1 MPELPEV
8 ETVCEAIKENIKS
21 RDILKFNIF
30 NPNLRWKI
38 DKKINNNISN
48 NHINKIYR
56 RGKYIVLSFI
66 HGSLLIHLGMTGV
79 IKLLNNNNN
88 NKTNKHDHF
97 DIVFKNGSVLRYND
111 VRKFGSVH
119 WVEDLKKHFLTKDL
133 GVEPLSKD
141 FNYKYLYKISKQKN
155 VSIKNLIMDQ
165 KILTGVGNIYAS
177 ESLYLSKIRPNKKS
191 NRLTKKNSH
200 ELILSIKKVLKKA
213 IKSGGTSL
221 KDFKNIDGTPGY
233 FKQKLLIY
241 GKEYCQCGEKV
252 KNIKING
259 RASFFCTLCQS

>member
-88 NKTNKHDHF
+88 NKANKHDHF

-119 WVEDLKKHFLTKDL
+119 WVKDLKKHFLTKDL

-141 FNYKYLYKISKQKN
+141 FNFEYLYKISKQKN
-155 VSIKNLIMDQ
+155 VSIKNLIMNQ

-177 ESLYLSKIRPNKKS
+177 ESLYLSKIHPNK
-191 NRLTKKNSH
+191 NH
-200 ELILSIKKVLKKA
+200 
-213 IKSGGTSL
+213 
-221 KDFKNIDGTPGY
+221 IDS
-233 FKQKLLIY
+233 QKEII
-241 GKEYCQCGEKV
+241 V
-252 KNIKING
+252 
-259 RASFFCTLCQS
+259 S

>member
-8 ETVCEAIKENIKS
+8 ETVCEAIKQNIKS

-30 NPNLRWKI
+30 NSNLRWKI

-48 NHINKIYR
+48 NHIDKIYR
-56 RGKYIVLSFI
+56 RGKYIIFSFI

-79 IKLLNNNNN
+79 IKLLKKNIN
-88 NKTNKHDHF
+88 NKTSKHDHF
-97 DIVFKNGSVLRYND
+97 DIVFKNGDVLRYND

-119 WVEDLKKHFLTKDL
+119 WAEDLKKHFLTKDL

-141 FNYKYLYKISKQKN
+141 FNFEYLYKISKQKN
-155 VSIKNLIMDQ
+155 VSIKNLIMNQ

-177 ESLYLSKIRPNKKS
+177 ESLYLSKIHPNKKS
-191 NRLTKKNSH
+191 YRLTKGNH
-200 ELILSIKKVLKKA
+200 RELVLSIKKVLKKA
-213 IKSGGTSL
+213 IKNGGTSL

-241 GKEYCQCGEKV
+241 GKEYCKCGEKI

-259 RASFFCTLCQS
+259 RASFFCALCQR

>member
-30 NPNLRWKI
+30 NPNLRWRI

-48 NHINKIYR
+48 NHINRIYR
-56 RGKYIVLSFI
+56 KGKYIILRFA

-79 IKLLNNNNN
+79 IKLLNNH
-88 NKTNKHDHF
+88 NKTSKHDHF
-97 DIVFKNGSVLRYND
+97 DIVFKNGNVLRYND

-119 WVEDLKKHFLTKDL
+119 WVEDLKKHFLTKGL

-141 FNYKYLYKISKQKN
+141 FNFEYLYKISKQKN
-155 VSIKNLIMDQ
+155 VSIKNLIMNQ

-177 ESLYLSKIRPNKKS
+177 ESLYLSKIHPNKKS
-191 NRLTKKNSH
+191 YRLTKGNH
-200 ELILSIKKVLKKA
+200 RELVLSIKKVLKKA

-241 GKEYCQCGEKV
+241 GKEYCKCGEKI

-259 RASFFCTLCQS
+259 RASFFCALCQR

>member
-8 ETVCEAIKENIKS
+8 ETVCEAIKQNIES
-21 RDILKFNIF
+21 RDILRFNIF
-30 NPNLRWKI
+30 NSNLRWKI
-38 DKKINNNISN
+38 DKKINNNVSN
-48 NHINKIYR
+48 NHIDKIYR
-56 RGKYIVLSFI
+56 RGKYIIFGFI

-79 IKLLNNNNN
+79 IKLLKKNINS
-88 NKTNKHDHF
+88 KTSKHDHF
-97 DIVFKNGSVLRYND
+97 DIVFKNGDVLRYND

-141 FNYKYLYKISKQKN
+141 FNFEYLYKISKQKN
-155 VSIKNLIMDQ
+155 VSIKNLIMNQ

-177 ESLYLSKIRPNKKS
+177 ESLYLSKIHPNKKS
-191 NRLTKKNSH
+191 YRLTKENH
-200 ELILSIKKVLKKA
+200 RELVLSIKKVLKKA

-221 KDFKNIDGTPGY
+221 KDFKKIDGTPGY

-241 GKEYCQCGEKV
+241 GKEYCQCGEKI

-259 RASFFCTLCQS
+259 RASFFCTLCQR

>member
-8 ETVCEAIKENIKS
+8 ETVCEAIKQNIKS

-30 NPNLRWKI
+30 NSNLRWKI
-38 DKKINNNISN
+38 DKKINNNVSN
-48 NHINKIYR
+48 NHIDKIYR
-56 RGKYIVLSFI
+56 RGKYIIFGFI

-79 IKLLNNNNN
+79 IKLLKKNINS
-88 NKTNKHDHF
+88 KTSKHDHF
-97 DIVFKNGSVLRYND
+97 DIVFKNGDVLRYND

-119 WVEDLKKHFLTKDL
+119 WAEDLKKHFLTKDL

-141 FNYKYLYKISKQKN
+141 FNFEYLYKISKQKN
-155 VSIKNLIMDQ
+155 VSIKNLIMNQ

-177 ESLYLSKIRPNKKS
+177 ESLYLSKIHPNKKS
-191 NRLTKKNSH
+191 YRLTKGNH
-200 ELILSIKKVLKKA
+200 RELVLSIKKVLKKA

-241 GKEYCQCGEKV
+241 GKEYCKCGEKI

-259 RASFFCTLCQS
+259 RASFFCALCQR

>member
-8 ETVCEAIKENIKS
+8 ETVCEAIKQNIKS

-30 NPNLRWKI
+30 NSNLRWKI

-48 NHINKIYR
+48 NHIDKIYR
-56 RGKYIVLSFI
+56 RGKYIIFSFI

-79 IKLLNNNNN
+79 IKLLKKNIN
-88 NKTNKHDHF
+88 NKTSKHDHF
-97 DIVFKNGSVLRYND
+97 DIVFKNGDVLRYND

-141 FNYKYLYKISKQKN
+141 FNFEYLYKISKQKN
-155 VSIKNLIMDQ
+155 VSIKNLIMNQ

-177 ESLYLSKIRPNKKS
+177 ESLYLSKIHPNKKS
-191 NRLTKKNSH
+191 YRLTKGNH
-200 ELILSIKKVLKKA
+200 RELVLSIKKVLKKA

-241 GKEYCQCGEKV
+241 GKEYCKCGEKI

-259 RASFFCTLCQS
+259 RASFFCALCQR

>member
-8 ETVCEAIKENIKS
+8 ETVCEAIKQNIKS

-30 NPNLRWKI
+30 NSNLRWKI

-48 NHINKIYR
+48 NHIDKIYR
-56 RGKYIVLSFI
+56 RGKYIIFNFI

-79 IKLLNNNNN
+79 IKLLKKNIN
-88 NKTNKHDHF
+88 NKASKHDHF
-97 DIVFKNGSVLRYND
+97 DIVFKNGDVLRYND

-141 FNYKYLYKISKQKN
+141 FNFEYLYKISKQKN
-155 VSIKNLIMDQ
+155 VSIKNLIMNQ

-177 ESLYLSKIRPNKKS
+177 ESLYLSKIHPNKKS
-191 NRLTKKNSH
+191 YRLTKGNH
-200 ELILSIKKVLKKA
+200 RELVLSIKKVLKKA

-241 GKEYCQCGEKV
+241 GKEYCKCGEKI

-259 RASFFCTLCQS
+259 RASFFCALCQR

>member
-8 ETVCEAIKENIKS
+8 ETVCEAIKKNIKS

-38 DKKINNNISN
+38 DKKIDNNISN

-88 NKTNKHDHF
+88 RVGKHDHF
-97 DIVFKNGSVLRYND
+97 DIVFKNGNVLRYND
-111 VRKFGSVH
+111 IRKFGSIH
-119 WVEDLKKHFLTKDL
+119 WVKDLKKHFLTKDL

-191 NRLTKKNSH
+191 NRLTKK
-200 ELILSIKKVLKKA
+200 K
-213 IKSGGTSL
+213 
-221 KDFKNIDGTPGY
+221 
-233 FKQKLLIY
+233 
-241 GKEYCQCGEKV
+241 
-252 KNIKING
+252 
-259 RASFFCTLCQS
+259 

>member
-8 ETVCEAIKENIKS
+8 ETVCEAIKQNIKS

-30 NPNLRWKI
+30 NSNLRWKI

-48 NHINKIYR
+48 NHIDKIYR
-56 RGKYIVLSFI
+56 RGKYIIFSFI

-79 IKLLNNNNN
+79 IKLLKKNIN
-88 NKTNKHDHF
+88 NKTSKHDHF
-97 DIVFKNGSVLRYND
+97 EIVFKNGDVLRYND

-119 WVEDLKKHFLTKDL
+119 WAEDLKKHFLTKDL

-141 FNYKYLYKISKQKN
+141 FNFEYLYKISKQKN
-155 VSIKNLIMDQ
+155 VSIKNLIMNQ

-177 ESLYLSKIRPNKKS
+177 ESLYLSKIHPNKKS
-191 NRLTKKNSH
+191 YRLTKGNH
-200 ELILSIKKVLKKA
+200 RELVLSIKKVLKKA

-221 KDFKNIDGTPGY
+221 KDFKKIDGTPGY

-241 GKEYCQCGEKV
+241 GKEYCKCGEKI

-259 RASFFCTLCQS
+259 RASFFCTLCQR

>member
-8 ETVCEAIKENIKS
+8 ETVCEAIKQNIKS

-30 NPNLRWKI
+30 NSNLRWKI

-48 NHINKIYR
+48 NHIDKIYR
-56 RGKYIVLSFI
+56 RGKYIIFSFI

-79 IKLLNNNNN
+79 IKLLKKNIN
-88 NKTNKHDHF
+88 NKTSKHDHF
-97 DIVFKNGSVLRYND
+97 DIVFKNGDVLRYND

-119 WVEDLKKHFLTKDL
+119 WAEDLKKHFLTKDL

-141 FNYKYLYKISKQKN
+141 FNFEYLYKISKQKN
-155 VSIKNLIMDQ
+155 VSIKNLIMNQ

-177 ESLYLSKIRPNKKS
+177 ESLYLSKIHPNKKS
-191 NRLTKKNSH
+191 YRLTKGNH
-200 ELILSIKKVLKKA
+200 RELVLSIKKVLKKA

-241 GKEYCQCGEKV
+241 GKEYCKCGEKI

-259 RASFFCTLCQS
+259 RASFFCALCQR

>member
-8 ETVCEAIKENIKS
+8 ETVCEAIKQNIKS

-30 NPNLRWKI
+30 NSNLRWKI

-48 NHINKIYR
+48 NHIDKIYR
-56 RGKYIVLSFI
+56 RGKYIIFNFI

-79 IKLLNNNNN
+79 IKLLKKNIN
-88 NKTNKHDHF
+88 NKASKHDHF
-97 DIVFKNGSVLRYND
+97 DIVFKNGDVLRYND

-141 FNYKYLYKISKQKN
+141 FNFEYLYKISKQKN
-155 VSIKNLIMDQ
+155 VSIKNLIMNQ

-177 ESLYLSKIRPNKKS
+177 ESLYLSKIHPNKKS
-191 NRLTKKNSH
+191 HRLTKGNH
-200 ELILSIKKVLKKA
+200 RELVLSIKKVLKKA

-241 GKEYCQCGEKV
+241 GKEYCKCGEKI

-259 RASFFCTLCQS
+259 RASFFCALCQR